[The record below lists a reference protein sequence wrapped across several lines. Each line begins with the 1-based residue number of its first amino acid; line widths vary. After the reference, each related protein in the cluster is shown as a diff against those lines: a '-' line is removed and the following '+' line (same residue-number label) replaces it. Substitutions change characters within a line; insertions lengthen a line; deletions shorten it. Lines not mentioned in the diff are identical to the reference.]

1 MQHPLPPDVEPPL
14 LEERIDLPDIPLLD
28 QPLAAELLE
37 APLLSDVLDAD
48 QPAASA
54 ATPDGEPLAR
64 IERELQ
70 AAARQIVHEVVAD
83 YLPAIE
89 QELHRRLEEQLGR
102 LLRAGRR

>member
-28 QPLAAELLE
+28 HPLAGEELE
-37 APLLSDVLDAD
+37 APLLTEALETDSAPPV
-48 QPAASA
+48 AA
-54 ATPDGEPLAR
+54 DGEPLAR